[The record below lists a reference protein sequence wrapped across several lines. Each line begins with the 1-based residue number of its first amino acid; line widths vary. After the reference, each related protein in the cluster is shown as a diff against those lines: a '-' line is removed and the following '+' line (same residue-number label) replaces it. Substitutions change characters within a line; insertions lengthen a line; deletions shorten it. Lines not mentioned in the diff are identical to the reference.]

1 MAVARYIE
9 VMIADTDEF
18 MRAGLR
24 ALLTAEG
31 DMRVVAEAAST
42 ADALKQSAR
51 LGPDVVVLDSA
62 LPDAAA
68 VADVCRAFRV
78 QTPRTRVLV
87 LIDRLDVSSVLGA
100 LLAGADG
107 CIAKRARPDD
117 VRRVVRAI
125 AAGEVAMD
133 AHVTRVVIDHL
144 RHQPGRGSADANA
157 LSPAER
163 RVLQLVAAGK
173 TNREIAG
180 ELEIS
185 EKTVK
190 NWLGHA
196 FGKLHVSRRA
206 EAAVRFTM
214 PAASDEAALSARGGP
229 GVAN

>member
-1 MAVARYIE
+1 MAIARCIE

-24 ALLTAEG
+24 ALLTGEG
-31 DMRVVAEAAST
+31 DMRVVTEAATT
-42 ADALKQSAR
+42 ADAIRQCAR

-62 LPDAAA
+62 LPEGAAA
-68 VADVCRAFRV
+68 DLCRAFRV
-78 QTPRTRVLV
+78 QTPRTRVLI
-87 LIDRLDVSSVLGA
+87 LIERLDVTSVLAA
-100 LLAGADG
+100 LLGGADG

-117 VRRVVRAI
+117 VRRAVRAV
-125 AAGEVAMD
+125 AAGELTLD

-144 RHQPGRGSADANA
+144 RHQPGHGPNDDSA

-180 ELEIS
+180 MLEIS

-214 PAASDEAALSARGGP
+214 PATSDEAALSARGGP
-229 GVAN
+229 GSSN